1 MSETRA
7 LYLAREA
14 IRQGDKGT
22 ARRFLVRAV
31 RTNPHS
37 ETAWLMLSVI
47 VDDPA
52 KEQECLERVLEINPH
67 NEVAQRHLAKSN
79 GSGAPQPDP
88 DSQETSPLPVP
99 CPYCGSL
106 VRGSARFCDR
116 CGRDLEAGESP
127 AAAMASPAA
136 PQAARDTAALA
147 ARARDLEIARLSR
160 KGWRVISRTETAVQ
174 LQQDTTWKSAGAVL
188 FALLPF
194 LAGWLLWGTSHL
206 LGLILAVP
214 GRPPGSA

>member
-1 MSETRA
+1 MSETRT

-67 NEVAQRHLAKSN
+67 NEVARRHLAKSN

-88 DSQETSPLPVP
+88 DAQETSSLSVP
-99 CPYCGSL
+99 CPYCGNL
-106 VRGSARFCDR
+106 VRASARFCDR
-116 CGRDLEAGESP
+116 CGHDLEAGEPP
-127 AAAMASPAA
+127 AAATASPAA
-136 PQAARDTAALA
+136 PPVTRGTAAQAAA
-147 ARARDLEIARLSR
+147 ARDLEIARLAR
-160 KGWRVISRTETAVQ
+160 KGWRVVNRTETAVQ
-174 LQQDTTWKSAGAVL
+174 LQQDITWKSAGAVL

-194 LAGWLLWGTSHL
+194 LAGWLLWGTSYL
-206 LGLILAVP
+206 LGLSLAVP
-214 GRPPGSA
+214 GRPRRSA